1 MCCPPIF
8 RLVKSCSC
16 VQKKIIIIKNNYAMR
31 VLFLIQGWDVAASR
45 YRVLQYLPYLK
56 ERGVEIQVDTY
67 PRGTSEYVQLLKK
80 VADYDVLFLQRKRF
94 NPPFLQFL
102 RGRAKGIVYDFDDAV
117 MYRNSTAPSPYSRTR
132 QRRFARIVRAA
143 DYVIAGNNF
152 LKEQAARFTERVM
165 VIPTSIDRDR
175 YDAKDYREKKDRVT
189 IGWIGDHGSIHYLDR
204 MHPIFEELGKQ
215 YPHLELKI
223 ICDTFLAFKNIAV
236 VKKLWSHEEEVA
248 DLKSLDIGVM
258 PLVDD
263 PWSWGKC
270 GLKILQYYGV
280 GVPAVCTPVGV
291 NRDVVQNGVNGFW
304 AMTDDEWVE
313 KLSVL
318 IEDSSLRQKMGLQG
332 RALVRESYSIQGC
345 APTLYGVLDE
355 VAQRGG

>member
-1 MCCPPIF
+1 
-8 RLVKSCSC
+8 
-16 VQKKIIIIKNNYAMR
+16 MR
-31 VLFLIQGWDVAASR
+31 VLFLIQGWEVAASR
-45 YRVLQYLPYLK
+45 YRVLQYLPYLEK
-56 ERGVEIQVDTY
+56 RGVEAHVDTY
-67 PRGTSEYVQLLKK
+67 PKVITAFAKLYRK

-102 RGRAKGIVYDFDDAV
+102 QWRAQGIVYDFDDAV

-132 QRRFARIVRAA
+132 QKRFARIIKAA

-152 LKEQAARFTERVM
+152 LKDQAEKFTERVV
-165 VIPTSIDRDR
+165 VIPTSIDRAR
-175 YDAKDYREKKDRVT
+175 YDLKDYQEQKGKVT
-189 IGWIGDHGSIHYLDR
+189 IGWIGDHGSIHYLDKMR
-204 MHPIFEELGKQ
+204 PVFEKLGKK
-215 YPHLELKI
+215 YPHVELKI
-223 ICDTFLAFKNIAV
+223 ICDTFLSFKNIAV
-236 VKKLWSHEEEVA
+236 LKKRWSHEEEVE

-280 GVPAVCTPVGV
+280 GVPVVCTPVGV

-304 AMTDDEWVE
+304 AMTDEEWVE
-313 KLSVL
+313 KLSTL
-318 IEDSSLRQKMGLQG
+318 IEDPSLRRTMGLHG
-332 RALVRESYSIQGC
+332 RELVRASYSIQGC
-345 APTLYGVLDE
+345 APKIYGVLDE